1 MSYINEALNAVND
14 AAALVKAGVIELQPV
29 VDDVVAKTE
38 EVVAEHVPASVDVD
52 MLSESLQSVYV
63 DLHTYALS
71 FGIWNSVLT
80 IVCCAACLYLWRVFG
95 KVAILFYHCAL
106 LQHDL
111 GIAFEAME
119 QGGLVVADDGR
130 YRIAPKKRSK
140 KAA

>member
-14 AAALVKAGVIELQPV
+14 AASLVKAGVIELQPV

-52 MLSESLQSVYV
+52 MLSEALQSVYV

-71 FGIWNSVLT
+71 LGIWNSVLT

-119 QGGLVVADDGR
+119 QGGLVVSDDGR
-130 YRIAPKKRSK
+130 YRIASKKRSK